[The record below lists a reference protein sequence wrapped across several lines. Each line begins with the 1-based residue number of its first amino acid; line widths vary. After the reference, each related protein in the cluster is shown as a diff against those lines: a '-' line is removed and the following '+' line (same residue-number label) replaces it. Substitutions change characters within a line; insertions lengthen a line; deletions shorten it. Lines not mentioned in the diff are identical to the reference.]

1 MLNGGGCQI
10 DLHRLPRWPAAPY
23 GLISSGYAQVGA
35 ALVIYDAPNLIE
47 VQSPE
52 LGTGRQGLAV

>member
-1 MLNGGGCQI
+1 MLDGGGCQI
-10 DLHRLPRWPAAPY
+10 DLHRLPRWPATLS
-23 GLISSGYAQVGA
+23 GLISSGYDLVGA
-35 ALVIYDAPNLIE
+35 ALVIYDAPNPIE